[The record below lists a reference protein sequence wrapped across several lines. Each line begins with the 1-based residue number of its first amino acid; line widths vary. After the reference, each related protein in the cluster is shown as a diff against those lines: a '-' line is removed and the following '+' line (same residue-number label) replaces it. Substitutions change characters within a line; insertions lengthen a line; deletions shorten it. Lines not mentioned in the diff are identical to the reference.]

1 MWNKKTSLYISNLD
15 VHGQKRTENMWKL
28 FNKEKSLLQTTEI
41 TQANPC
47 KNAAF
52 TIATIGSNWTGLFS
66 ETCEIIFKDTHGIGF
81 TAFFS
86 ELWENS
92 QDE

>member
-1 MWNKKTSLYISNLD
+1 MDKRGLKTCGRFSTKSN
-15 VHGQKRTENMWKL
+15 HYSKTR
-28 FNKEKSLLQTTEI
+28 EI
-41 TQANPC
+41 TEANPC

-52 TIATIGSNWTGLFS
+52 TIPTIGSNWIGLFS
-66 ETCEIIFKDTHGIGF
+66 ETCEIIFKGTHGIGF
-81 TAFFS
+81 TAFFP

>member
-1 MWNKKTSLYISNLD
+1 MQNKKKSLYVSNSD
-15 VHGQKRTENMWKL
+15 VCGQKRTEHMRKL
-28 FNKEKSLLQTTEI
+28 FNKEQSVFKTTEI

-52 TIATIGSNWTGLFS
+52 TIATIGSNGIGLFS
-66 ETCEIIFKDTHGIGF
+66 QTCEIIFKDTHGIGF

-86 ELWENS
+86 EL
-92 QDE
+92 